1 MGRLFASVL
10 LAALLGGCVERTLTV
25 QSDPPGALVF
35 MNDQEVGRTPL
46 TRRFIWYGY
55 YDVQVRKE
63 GYQTLN
69 TTTSIIA
76 PWWQWVPFDFVA
88 ELLPLR
94 LEDSH
99 LVSYTLKRLSNV
111 QIDPESIVDRGQVLG
126 ERLESGHPTTRT
138 AKPTTRPATRSK

>member
-1 MGRLFASVL
+1 MGRSIVCVL
-10 LAALLGGCVERTLTV
+10 LAVLLGGCVARMLTI
-25 QSDPPGALVF
+25 QSNPPGALVF

-69 TTTSIIA
+69 TTTAIIA

-94 LEDSH
+94 LQDVH
-99 LVSYTLKRLSNV
+99 NVSYSLKPLSQV
-111 QIDPESIVDRGQVLG
+111 QIDPESIVDRGQALG
-126 ERLESGHPTTRT
+126 EQLETGHPAAPKT
-138 AKPTTRPATRSK
+138 KPSMKPIHK